1 MEADP
6 ASLNA
11 QYNLGRALALSGRL
25 DEAAVHLEAALR
37 IQPGDPD
44 VQRELA
50 ALRSRTPK
58 RPR

>member
-1 MEADP
+1 VEAD
-6 ASLNA
+6 AGSLNA
-11 QYNLGRALALSGRL
+11 QYNLGRALALSGRV
-25 DEAAVHLEAALR
+25 DEAVAHLEAALR

-44 VQRELA
+44 AERELA